1 MSLLIFV
8 YKARSFLVLSNSMA
22 GSWFSTS
29 FQAGKT
35 LSARKWHAAFSPD
48 GCLDIASVLSRI
60 QRGVRF
66 LIFWSYCFSVSYMLL
81 VLQMS
86 NYILSVMFTPINMIY
101 LLLGCASNSQGEV
114 WEFLLGCFDPR
125 STFDEREEIR
135 QIRRY
140 LLPCGLL
147 RYTFYLLRG
156 KRLDKSGSLNFE
168 RETN

>member
-1 MSLLIFV
+1 MMKWGLSSGTPADSYYEV
-8 YKARSFLVLSNSMA
+8 RSDCTDDVPKSKFKIK
-22 GSWFSTS
+22 
-29 FQAGKT
+29 AGKT

-86 NYILSVMFTPINMIY
+86 NYILSVMFTPINMIH

-140 LLPCGLL
+140 LLP
-147 RYTFYLLRG
+147 
-156 KRLDKSGSLNFE
+156 
-168 RETN
+168 